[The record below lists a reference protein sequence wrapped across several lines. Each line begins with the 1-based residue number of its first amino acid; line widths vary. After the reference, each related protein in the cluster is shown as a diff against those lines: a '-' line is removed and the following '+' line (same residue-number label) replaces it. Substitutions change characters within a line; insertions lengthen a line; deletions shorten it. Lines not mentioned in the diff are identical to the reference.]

1 MIVIGTDDNGSVGI
15 FHNTVDNASE
25 LLLQFFYEK
34 GGIIVTIL
42 NLPELL
48 LPDACQLW
56 ALQQVCPDSGY
67 Q

>member
-1 MIVIGTDDNGSVGI
+1 MIVISADDNGRVSI
-15 FHNTVDNASE
+15 FHDAVYNASE
-25 LLLQFFYEK
+25 LLLQFLHEE